1 MVDFYCH
8 SHSLWHILLP
18 SSSYDIFP
26 NDDDNVDE
34 DGDDGDDDDGGDD
47 GDDDFIE

>member
-18 SSSYDIFP
+18 SSSWHIPD
-26 NDDDNVDE
+26 DDDNVD
-34 DGDDGDDDDGGDD
+34 DDDDGDGDDD